1 MQFGEL
7 ENTPETVDSTQS
19 STIGLSPGE
28 YSVHRLLAIIACS
41 LTDTSIEKK
50 KANHLLQILI
60 GAALYGKNP
69 I

>member
-7 ENTPETVDSTQS
+7 ENTPETVNSTES

-41 LTDTSIEKK
+41 LTGTSIEEKL
-50 KANHLLQILI
+50 NIYLQTLI